1 MKAGFRRFGYGKVK
15 RIKNRGYVTHYTI
28 KLTLRDQDYYYSN
41 MITEEIKM
49 DGGSRREVF
58 VASKMGI
65 FNTSAE

>member
-1 MKAGFRRFGYGKVK
+1 MKAGIRRFGYSKVK
-15 RIKNRGYVTHYTI
+15 RIKIRGYVTHYQVYYKTKI
-28 KLTLRDQDYYYSN
+28 KGSGLDYSSN

-65 FNTSAE
+65 Q